1 MSDALVNKLIEYQ
14 VYTHTTVENTDN
26 SGTTVPRQALECSTC
41 AHKYLYTMD
50 NKRKPS
56 STVLIHH
63 MKTKHETRWLQ
74 LCDLYSVFASV
85 VPPSTSS
92 STDTSTSS
100 DISPS
105 SSPLIRRSSSKRSSS
120 SLDTASTQVQVYSE
134 SMTDEQYTAH
144 MHNLMIGFSVFN
156 ISLRSIS
163 NPLFRKFIHSTHHI
177 LYERDLTR
185 QVLSK
190 QILEYKDQL
199 RTMLLSHLNQPHWYI
214 TLAVDGWTN
223 ACGDKVW
230 VIMLLCNNIAYYW
243 CSFSNWKSVST
254 MDTNYIVTQLK
265 PVVDDLLQ
273 HKLKI

>member
-50 NKRKPS
+50 NKRKPT

-120 SLDTASTQVQVYSE
+120 SLDAASTQVQVYSE

-177 LYERDLTR
+177 LNERDLTR
-185 QVLSK
+185 NVLSK
-190 QILEYKDQL
+190 QILEYKDRL

-223 ACGDKVW
+223 TCGDKVW

-243 CSFSNWKSVST
+243 CSFSNWKPVST
-254 MDTNYIVTQLK
+254 MDTNYIV
-265 PVVDDLLQ
+265 
-273 HKLKI
+273 

>member
-26 SGTTVPRQALECSTC
+26 SGTTVPTQALECSTC

-50 NKRKPS
+50 NKRKPT

-63 MKTKHETRWLQ
+63 MKTKHETRRLQ

-92 STDTSTSS
+92 STDTSSTSS

-105 SSPLIRRSSSKRSSS
+105 SSPLIRSSSSKRSSSS

-177 LYERDLTR
+177 LSERDLTR
-185 QVLSK
+185 NVLSK

-199 RTMLLSHLNQPHWYI
+199 RTMLLSHLNQLHWYI

-223 ACGDKVW
+223 TCGDKVW
-230 VIMLLCNNIAYYW
+230 VIMLLC
-243 CSFSNWKSVST
+243 SNKDIIGAVST
-254 MDTNYIVTQLK
+254 IGSQ
-265 PVVDDLLQ
+265 
-273 HKLKI
+273 